1 MAFSLEAMQRADV
14 TDYEVK
20 AAYLYQFGSFVQW
33 PAGAADSGSFT
44 ICVLGMDPF
53 GPSLDAVVAGES
65 IGGKSVVIR
74 RIAQAQ
80 EASAC
85 RILFISSSLD
95 GQFGEILKVL
105 GNTSVLTVSDMPR
118 FAERGGMLQF
128 VTTANRVRFEVNLT
142 PADESG
148 LSLSSELLR
157 IAVSVKRNGR
167 NSD

>member
-1 MAFSLEAMQRADV
+1 
-14 TDYEVK
+14 
-20 AAYLYQFGSFVQW
+20 
-33 PAGAADSGSFT
+33 
-44 ICVLGMDPF
+44 MDPF